1 MYAVDINSCMPY
13 DYKRLKAAREAK
25 GINQAQLAAKM
36 RLTRAALSLI
46 EAGDRQS
53 PPTIKAYAKIVGIPL
68 AEVVI
73 TDEEFEELRSRELAR
88 R

>member
-1 MYAVDINSCMPY
+1 MPY
-13 DYKRLKAAREAK
+13 DFKKLKAAREAR

-53 PPTIKAYAKIVGIPL
+53 PPTIKAYAKAVGIPL
-68 AEVVI
+68 RDLVI
-73 TDEEFEELRSRELAR
+73 SDEEFEELRNNELAR